1 MMSPSEIAIFNA
13 ETNSENAD
21 PAFPFPQT
29 TPAGDGRAPP
39 RFFLVRSIAAFMF
52 RAHWKRSF
60 LLWMRFA
67 AHPLLTLR
75 WWRFLC
81 RFSTAEQLPP
91 PHDDLLQ
98 KPFSK
103 FLVAKL
109 SYANRLELL
118 TENFR
123 LASHCFA
130 EDVLAAV
137 WAGETVAAGVV
148 SGRADEYRCS
158 LGLADRYGGRHE
170 GSFAI
175 RLSRCGD
182 EAILWTAKFLFVTKN
197 GRRTIVVGGM
207 QGPRAAKQEMVN
219 VTRDLFGLRP
229 KEAVLM
235 AMQAFLDSG
244 ADRYLAV
251 SQARHPI
258 NCRRSRRQKMLFS
271 DIDSFW
277 NERSAEPDDIFGF
290 EVPISGMDGKDKRS
304 RMKAAFFC
312 ATAGLCHSGRSDQRA
327 SI

>member
-1 MMSPSEIAIFNA
+1 MMSPSENAIFQTDA
-13 ETNSENAD
+13 SPENAD
-21 PAFPFPQT
+21 PAFLFPQT
-29 TPAGDGRAPP
+29 TLAGDGRPPP
-39 RFFLVRSIAAFMF
+39 RFFLGRSIAAFMF
-52 RAHWKRSF
+52 RTHWKRGF

-67 AHPLLTLR
+67 AHPFLTLR

-81 RFSTAEQLPP
+81 RFSAAEQLPP

-118 TENFR
+118 RENFR

-130 EDVLAAV
+130 KDVLAAV
-137 WAGETVAAGVV
+137 WAGGTVETGVV
-148 SGRADEYRCS
+148 HGRSDEYRCS
-158 LGLADRYGGRHE
+158 LGLADRCGGRHE
-170 GSFAI
+170 GALAI
-175 RLSRCGD
+175 RLSRCND
-182 EAILWTAKFLFVTKN
+182 EAILWTAKFLFVTKG

-207 QGPRAAKQEMVN
+207 QGPRAAKQEMVT

-244 ADRYLAV
+244 AGRYLAV

-277 NERSAEPDDIFGF
+277 SERSAEPDDIFGF
-290 EVPISGMDGKDKRS
+290 EVPISGMDGTDKRS
-304 RMKAAFFC
+304 RMKAAFFR
-312 ATAGLCHSGRSDQRA
+312 AAAGLCHSGRSDQR
-327 SI
+327 SST